1 MTTKTILKWIVGV
14 LFLFSGIDGII
25 KNEFLSLLLILLG
38 LFIIPLS
45 YKILIE
51 EKANLKL
58 SSKIKW
64 FVVIVVS
71 LLFAGTS
78 IANSYLKG
86 EFKGSKDTELVSNKD
101 REDKIETTKYY
112 LSNEYKNVTDENGI
126 SYKLSVSKKEVS
138 REKVFESDKIIYQI
152 NLNPIFIRSYK
163 VVYDFSLFSNGEL
176 KDVIRFNG
184 YLIESQ
190 EANDR
195 QLGFCSYFLMYFPE
209 LDSENKKEIISSFT
223 GGNCGLG
230 EDVNNLVAQNK
241 IKAIKAIGILDD
253 K

>member
-1 MTTKTILKWIVGV
+1 MTTKTILKWIVGI
-14 LFLFSGIDGII
+14 LFLLSGIGNII
-25 KNEFLSLLLILLG
+25 KKEYLSLLLIPLG

-58 SSKIKW
+58 ASKTKW
-64 FVVIVVS
+64 IVVIVVS

-78 IANSYLKG
+78 LANSYLKG

-101 REDKIETTKYY
+101 RDDKIETTKYY
-112 LSNEYKNVTDENGI
+112 LSNEYKNVTDKNGI
-126 SYKLSVSKKEVS
+126 SYTLTIAKKEVS
-138 REKVFESDKIIYQI
+138 RKKMFESEKIIYQA
-152 NLNPIFIRSYK
+152 NLIPIVIRSYK
-163 VVYDFSLFSNGEL
+163 VIYDFSLFSNGEL
-176 KDVIRFNG
+176 KDTIRYDG

-190 EANDR
+190 EADILK
-195 QLGFCSYFLMYFPE
+195 LGFCSYTLIYFPE

-230 EDVNNLVAQNK
+230 EDVNNLVVQNK
-241 IKAIKAIGILDD
+241 IKAIKAIGILND